1 MPATSAPRCASRH
14 SAAEPKPPRP
24 TTTTSLRIASIAA
37 DLTRLTSAAGQAG
50 SMIRAAGDGPAKSGC
65 GPRPRLVVCV
75 DMRAV
80 ECLAGLAPPGG
91 RVLELAIGTGR
102 VAIPLTAR
110 GVAVEG
116 VEGSAAMVEQ

>member
-65 GPRPRLVVCV
+65 GPGPRLVVCV
-75 DMRAV
+75 DMHAFGDPEFFGDLYAHEYDQTDYLDPAPAV
-80 ECLAGLAPPGG
+80 EFLAGLA
-91 RVLELAIGTGR
+91 
-102 VAIPLTAR
+102 
-110 GVAVEG
+110 
-116 VEGSAAMVEQ
+116 